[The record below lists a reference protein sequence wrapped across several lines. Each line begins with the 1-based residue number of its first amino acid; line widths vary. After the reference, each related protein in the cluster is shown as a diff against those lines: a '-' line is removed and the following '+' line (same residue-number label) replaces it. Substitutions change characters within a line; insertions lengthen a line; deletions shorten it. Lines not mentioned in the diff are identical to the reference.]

1 MTIHI
6 VLYQPEIPQN
16 TGNIMRT
23 CAGTNTKLHLIRPL
37 GFSLD
42 EKHLKRAAMDY
53 YQFVNFKEYD
63 DYQSFLE
70 QNNPKHLY
78 FLTRYGQKNHTEMN
92 YNVDEDVYFVFGRES
107 SGIPKAILKEHLDTC
122 LRIPMN
128 GHVRSLNLSN
138 CAAILVYEA
147 LRQQGF
153 PELLQEEPDFFKG
166 KDWLLQDE

>member
-1 MTIHI
+1 MAIHI
-6 VLYQPEIPQN
+6 VLYEPEIPQN

-23 CAGTNTKLHLIRPL
+23 CAATDTRLHLIKPL

-53 YQFVNFKEYD
+53 YQYVDYREYD
-63 DYQSFLE
+63 NYEVFIEVNRPQY
-70 QNNPKHLY
+70 LY

-92 YNVDEDVYFVFGRES
+92 YAVNEDIYFMFGRES
-107 SGIPKAILKEHLDTC
+107 TGIPKKMLKDHLDMC

-128 GHVRSLNLSN
+128 EHVRSLNLSN

-153 PELLQEEPDFFKG
+153 PQLSQEEPAVFKG
-166 KDWLLQDE
+166 KDWIIE